1 MKKQDMIVMVV
12 AICMLVF
19 LIIIGTAIFAG
30 AADVRFQ
37 WDRNTEADMA
47 SYRLYQSQTSGV
59 YVYGIASPNYKVTV
73 NQVGTTPILYTL
85 TGVTEGLHYWVLTA
99 VDTSANESVPSNE
112 VSKNV
117 DTTPPGKP
125 LNFTLPAVA
134 P

>member
-1 MKKQDMIVMVV
+1 MRQNVVVTLILTALAVLGIVAV
-12 AICMLVF
+12 CC
-19 LIIIGTAIFAG
+19 

-47 SYRLYQSQTSGV
+47 SYRLYQSQTAGV
-59 YVYGIASPNYKVTV
+59 YVYGVASPNYKVTI

-99 VDTSANESVPSNE
+99 VDTSGNESVPSNE
-112 VSKNV
+112 VNKNV
-117 DTTPPGKP
+117 DTTAPGKP
-125 LNFTLPAVA
+125 LNFTLPVIA